1 MRSKIT
7 PDGRKS
13 PGRKKPTFI
22 EEARRRQIVRS
33 AITTIA
39 SGGLAQASL
48 ARIADEVGISKSV
61 ISYHFDGRDELIEEI
76 VTALLSEANRFIRSR
91 VERETGCPAKLRAYI
106 EASFTFMAEHR
117 ENFVAMVDIWGSFG
131 TVEAKRAFNATA
143 YDPCRRHIEAILR
156 QGRLDGDFR
165 DFTPRTLAA
174 TIQGAI
180 DGVMLQWVFDE
191 GAVDLVECAAELTA
205 MFDLATRDPARPG
218 PATGNG
224 G

>member
-1 MRSKIT
+1 MRSKNI

-13 PGRKKPTFI
+13 PGRKKSTFI

-39 SGGLAQASL
+39 SAGLAQASL

-76 VTALLSEANRFIRSR
+76 VNALLSESNRFIRSR
-91 VERETGCPAKLRAYI
+91 VEQRTGARAKLRGYV
-106 EASFTFMAEHR
+106 EASFAFMAEHR
-117 ENFVAMVDIWGSFG
+117 ENFVTMVDIWGSFG
-131 TVEAKRAFNATA
+131 TTEAKSAFNATA
-143 YDPCRRHIEAILR
+143 YDPCRRHLEAILR
-156 QGRLDGDFR
+156 QGQQDGEFR

-191 GAVDLVECAAELTA
+191 EAVDLAGCAAELA
-205 MFDLATRDPARPG
+205 VMFDLTTSRPG
-218 PATGNG
+218 RDGR
-224 G
+224 

>member
-7 PDGRKS
+7 PDGRRT

-22 EEARRRQIVRS
+22 EETRRRQIVDG

-39 SGGLAQASL
+39 GAGLAQASL

-76 VTALLSEANRFIRSR
+76 VTSLLAESNRFIRSR
-91 VERETGCPAKLRAYI
+91 VERETGGPARLRAYI
-106 EASFTFMAEHR
+106 EASFAFMAGHR

-131 TVEAKRAFNATA
+131 TAEAKRAFNATA

-156 QGRLDGDFR
+156 RGQQEGDFR
-165 DFTPRTLAA
+165 DFTPRTLAS

-191 GAVDLVECAAELTA
+191 AAVDLAECAAELTT
-205 MFDLATRDPARPG
+205 MFDLVTRASAPG
-218 PATGNG
+218 DGR
-224 G
+224 

>member
-1 MRSKIT
+1 M

-13 PGRKKPTFI
+13 SGRKKSTFI

-39 SGGLAQASL
+39 GAGLAQASL

-76 VTALLSEANRFIRSR
+76 VTALLAESNRFIRSR
-91 VERETGCPAKLRAYI
+91 VEQESGCPAKLRAYV
-106 EASFTFMAEHR
+106 EASFAFMAGHR
-117 ENFVAMVDIWGSFG
+117 DNFVAMVDIWGSFG
-131 TVEAKRAFNATA
+131 TAEAKRAFNATA
-143 YDPCRRHIEAILR
+143 YDPCRRHIESILR
-156 QGRLDGDFR
+156 KGQQDGDFR

-191 GAVDLVECAAELTA
+191 AAVDLAECAAELTA
-205 MFDLATRDPARPG
+205 MFDLATRNPAGPDPV
-218 PATGNG
+218 TGDG
-224 G
+224 R